1 MTDFPKSFA
10 SPGGCQGCRNTGVP
24 EMDFAFAFQPIV
36 DLRDQTTF
44 AHEALVR
51 GVNGEGAL
59 SVLEQ
64 VDDQNRYRFDQLC
77 RVRAISTAAD
87 LGMTQYLS
95 INFLPNAV
103 YRPEMC
109 IRSTLEAA
117 RTYGFPLERLI
128 FEAVEGE

>member
-1 MTDFPKSFA
+1 M
-10 SPGGCQGCRNTGVP
+10 
-24 EMDFAFAFQPIV
+24 

-77 RVRAISTAAD
+77 RVRAISTAAQ
-87 LGMTQYLS
+87 LGMTEYLS

-103 YRPEMC
+103 YRPELC

-117 RTYGFPLERLI
+117 RAHGFPLDRLI
-128 FEAVEGE
+128 FEAVEGEY

>member
-10 SPGGCQGCRNTGVP
+10 SPGGCQGCRNKGVP

-59 SVLEQ
+59 SVLERWTIRT
-64 VDDQNRYRFDQLC
+64 VID
-77 RVRAISTAAD
+77 
-87 LGMTQYLS
+87 S
-95 INFLPNAV
+95 INCV
-103 YRPEMC
+103 ECGR
-109 IRSTLEAA
+109 
-117 RTYGFPLERLI
+117 FPRRLTW
-128 FEAVEGE
+128 A